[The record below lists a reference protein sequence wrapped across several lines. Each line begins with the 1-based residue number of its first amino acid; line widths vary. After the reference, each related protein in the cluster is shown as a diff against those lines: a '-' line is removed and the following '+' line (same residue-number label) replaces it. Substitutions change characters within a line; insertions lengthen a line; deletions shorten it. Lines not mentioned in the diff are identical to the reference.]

1 MNKYLMYKYFCKLSI
16 DDIRN
21 LSIKY
26 NIFLSDIELD
36 DVYNYVKNNYE
47 DYFNGKISYDD
58 IIVSASKILSDDN
71 YNKLSFLFSKYK
83 EYI

>member
-1 MNKYLMYKYFCKLSI
+1 MNKYLMYKYFSKLSI

>member
-1 MNKYLMYKYFCKLSI
+1 MNKYLMYKYFSKLSI

-47 DYFNGKISYDD
+47 GYFNGKISYDD